1 MQKINYIPDVEE
13 KIKKVFFE
21 YSLKPKTPP
30 SKVIIQ
36 KEKSYRTICRDKKD
50 NKFFF
55 KCTLC
60 DDPDKIVD
68 IKKEIFS
75 FQSLKENNFYS
86 KRSPYSKWGY
96 RIQLFI
102 SCGRQKNF
110 YWFLIKY
117 AEGEQMGTWFA
128 FKPKLITSSMI
139 PIFTRY
145 GLFIQSLAPYL
156 KLTKNKARRLKL
168 RVKDYNNFFSQIFD
182 FSSILKKAL
191 TEKQIKDL
199 YKEIKKNKSFLNK
212 NCNSIL
218 HRDNH
223 PQNILFNKKTK
234 EFTIIDWSDLSYGSK
249 IYDFTDI
256 WVHAWVSPLWR
267 EELLEHFWKIMSK
280 KSWMLLFK
288 LTAIC
293 LTVLEMRNL
302 SNRKM
307 VACVI
312 PPKQVDSFREKA
324 LLAHEETLRYLY
336 KLK

>member
-1 MQKINYIPDVEE
+1 MEKINYIPDVEE
-13 KIKKVFFE
+13 KIKKIFFE
-21 YSLKPKTPP
+21 FSLKPKTSP

-55 KCTLC
+55 KSTFY
-60 DDPDKIVD
+60 DDPNKIID
-68 IKKEIFS
+68 IKKEIF
-75 FQSLKENNFYS
+75 FFKSLKENNFYS
-86 KRSPYSKWGY
+86 KKNPYSRWGF
-96 RIQLFI
+96 RVQSFV
-102 SCGRQKNF
+102 SCGKQKNF
-110 YWFLIKY
+110 YWFLIELAK
-117 AEGEQMGTWFA
+117 GETMGNWFA
-128 FKPKLITSSMI
+128 FKPRILVPYMI
-139 PIFTRY
+139 PVFARY
-145 GLFIQSLAPYL
+145 SLFIQSLALYL

-199 YKEIKKNKSFLNK
+199 FKEIRKNKSFLNK

-223 PQNILFNKKTK
+223 PQNILLDKKTK

-256 WVHAWVSPLWR
+256 WVHAWINPLWR
-267 EELLEHFWKIMSK
+267 EKLLRYFWKKMSK
-280 KSWMLLFK
+280 KPWMLLFK

-312 PPKQVDSFREKA
+312 PSKQVDSFRKKA
-324 LLAHEETLRYLY
+324 LSVHKETLKYLY